1 MKRNIALGCA
11 FLVLALLAAPRTT
24 ADTIFTA
31 TLLGSNEVPPTGSPA
46 SGFITVTLS
55 GNLLSV
61 HETFTGLVGGAASA
75 AHIHCCGVPGVN
87 EPVAV
92 PFTGFPGATSGTY
105 DASFDLT
112 LTATYTSAFVTASG
126 GTAADAESALIPALF
141 AGQTYANI
149 HDSDFPGGEIRGQ
162 LIQQTPEPG
171 TLMLLGMGF
180 AGIVAWRKRRTA

>member
-1 MKRNIALGCA
+1 
-11 FLVLALLAAPRTT
+11 
-24 ADTIFTA
+24 
-31 TLLGSNEVPPTGSPA
+31 
-46 SGFITVTLS
+46 VTLS